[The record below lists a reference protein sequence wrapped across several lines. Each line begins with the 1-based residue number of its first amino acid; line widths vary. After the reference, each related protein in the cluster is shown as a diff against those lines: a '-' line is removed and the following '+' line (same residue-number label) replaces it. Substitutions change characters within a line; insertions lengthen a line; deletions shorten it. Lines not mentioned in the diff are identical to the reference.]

1 MLVIGLQLEN
11 SSQSRVRFLI
21 SGCTFPFLSDVG
33 KTPVFK
39 EVFIVSVIGLARTS
53 VDCFKTQVG
62 KGSRQH
68 DLGFDFS
75 ISSFFYNLLTLQQ
88 TQ

>member
-1 MLVIGLQLEN
+1 M
-11 SSQSRVRFLI
+11 I

-39 EVFIVSVIGLARTS
+39 EVFIISVIGLARTS
-53 VDCFKTQVG
+53 VDCFKTRVG

-68 DLGFDFS
+68 DLGFDFLMAHICPLQPFKIENS
-75 ISSFFYNLLTLQQ
+75 TEHTLLVCREFGLNK
-88 TQ
+88 